1 MPIFN
6 VLYIISLLLIA
17 PATFADE
24 VTEEQAPAFQAS
36 SERGKVIF
44 DSVCIHCHHLTH
56 EVSAVGCPGLQ
67 AVLTRHNA
75 AWLDA
80 WLTSPETFSKT
91 DIKAKAVVASNPY
104 GLVMPTLPEMTHE
117 HDRLDIIEFLKTL
130 K

>member
-17 PATFADE
+17 PVTFADE
-24 VTEEQAPAFQAS
+24 VAEEQVPAFQAS
-36 SERGKVIF
+36 SERGKAIF

-67 AVLTRHNA
+67 GVLTRHNV

-80 WLTSPETFSKT
+80 WLASPETFSKT
-91 DIKAKAVVASNPY
+91 DIKAKEVVAGNPY

-117 HDRLDIIEFLKTL
+117 HDRLDMIEFLKTL